1 MCISDTRELVGVYRP
16 SVRDK
21 IIATLGVVWAFTLA
35 SAIFHVASA
44 SYGGVDRFD
53 AGFIG
58 CFCLFALII
67 AETHLH
73 TVTVNQESISQRSP
87 LGIYRQSLRHDHLS
101 GFRLTYAG
109 RGYIAEACFDGRW
122 IVFCSNQTFRRRIKS
137 WPNQTPETTRAM
149 VRSVD
154 QSRWPRGSA

>member
-58 CFCLFALII
+58 CHGCP
-67 AETHLH
+67 
-73 TVTVNQESISQRSP
+73 VM
-87 LGIYRQSLRHDHLS
+87 
-101 GFRLTYAG
+101 
-109 RGYIAEACFDGRW
+109 
-122 IVFCSNQTFRRRIKS
+122 SN
-137 WPNQTPETTRAM
+137 
-149 VRSVD
+149 
-154 QSRWPRGSA
+154 